1 MGRGLRE
8 AVGQLR
14 LRAAFSGADSQGGKA
29 SSLQTANKQCSQ
41 TGRQQQVSL
50 GHLPSPF
57 CVGLRV
63 QQCQCPSL
71 EVTAVGAQLAAAQV
85 LC

>member
-1 MGRGLRE
+1 MKLWGSSDFGLHFQVLT
-8 AVGQLR
+8 AKVGKPPPYR
-14 LRAAFSGADSQGGKA
+14 
-29 SSLQTANKQCSQ
+29 LQTVLSDR
-41 TGRQQQVSL
+41 GRQQQVSL